1 MESVGWRLRSSLGLK
16 PNQLPLLLVREKVRR
31 PHLPPQPLLIL
42 GKRRHLVHVNRHPV
56 QLNRRRRAKAT
67 QSVMIVERVRGLAV
81 DHPRSPQGV
90 RGLVSAARLS
100 DPIWFTS
107 SAKLSATM
115 SRMKI
120 PINVWKR
127 RA

>member
-1 MESVGWRLRSSLGLK
+1 
-16 PNQLPLLLVREKVRR
+16 
-31 PHLPPQPLLIL
+31 
-42 GKRRHLVHVNRHPV
+42 
-56 QLNRRRRAKAT
+56 
-67 QSVMIVERVRGLAV
+67 MIVERVRGLAV
-81 DHPRSPQGV
+81 DHPRSPQRV
-90 RGLVSAARLS
+90 RGLVSAAHLS